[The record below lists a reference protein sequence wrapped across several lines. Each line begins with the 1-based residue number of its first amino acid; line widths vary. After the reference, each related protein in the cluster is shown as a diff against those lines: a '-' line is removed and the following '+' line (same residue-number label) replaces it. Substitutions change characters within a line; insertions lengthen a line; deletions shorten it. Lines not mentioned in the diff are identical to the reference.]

1 VDQAR
6 STLVSRKSQQIV
18 TLIGAASTLIMRRRA
33 LLEFRAGYRRSSVG
47 WLTVSRLSV
56 PQTYSPPQVCSFL
69 A

>member
-33 LLEFRAGYRRSSVG
+33 LLQFRAGYRRCSVG
-47 WLTVSRLSV
+47 WLTVTRLSA
-56 PQTYSPPQVCSFL
+56 PQPIRPL
-69 A
+69 K